1 MSEWSFVSQHTGDT
15 QRGGLG
21 GAQELVLP
29 PPPTVFPRTSQSYH
43 VTLLVRSYVP
53 GAGISWLTETC
64 EDKCPR
70 ICASWVEA
78 LPVLCSQVDLGR
90 ASVLKSAVETLVFT
104 IADAHEL
111 RQSGSISGICYIQ
124 SYYRAIRLLRKTL
137 SSGNRSSH
145 MELLVAIMCLNLC
158 EVSHRP
164 CPVDSKASHLNRVL
178 F

>member
-1 MSEWSFVSQHTGDT
+1 MSEWSFVSQNTSVTRKG
-15 QRGGLG
+15 RLG
-21 GAQELVLP
+21 GAQALVLLP
-29 PPPTVFPRTSQSYH
+29 PPIVFPRSSQSDH
-43 VTLLVRSYVP
+43 VILLVRNYVP
-53 GAGISWLTETC
+53 GGGISWLTETC

-164 CPVDSKASHLNRVL
+164 CPIWL
-178 F
+178 